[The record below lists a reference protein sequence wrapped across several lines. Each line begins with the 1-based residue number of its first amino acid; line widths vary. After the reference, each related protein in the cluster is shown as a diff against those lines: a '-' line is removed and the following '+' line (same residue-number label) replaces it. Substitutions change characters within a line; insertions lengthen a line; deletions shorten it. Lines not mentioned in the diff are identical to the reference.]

1 MARYLFFAFVVAVGV
16 ILMLYIDC
24 RFSGYTVEYCR
35 VHLSPSV
42 DRLERLAD
50 PNK

>member
-1 MARYLFFAFVVAVGV
+1 V

-24 RFSGYTVEYCR
+24 RASGHGVAECR
-35 VHLSPSV
+35 AMLSPAV

-50 PNK
+50 PDK